1 MKRLLSPLA
10 VACCMATVAPSLSAA
25 PYSGL
30 YVFGDSLSDAGQFP
44 DSVNSTTQTRRFTN
58 RIGPLFT
65 DASGEVYGKTSPM
78 LIGELLGLG
87 AQSPSTSSVFE
98 SNGWADGNNWAV
110 GGYQTAEILNSIT
123 AIGGSVVA
131 DDGTTFRQRDGFLVD
146 LASRGVSLDRNALYY
161 VNGGG
166 NDFLD
171 VEINPFAPPAV
182 ATQQAQAAA
191 GRLVDSVEALQNA
204 GARYIMVSLLPDVG
218 GTPNAAALGVFI
230 PTLPGTVSGLVGD
243 FNTELVSQ
251 LRGIDANIIPLN
263 LPLLVTEVLAT
274 PGAYG
279 FDATQN
285 LTGTCFNGCAN
296 VNTTWGINSAT
307 PDPSKL
313 MFNDSVHPTTAVQ
326 QIAADYAYS
335 LLSAAQELSLLPEMA
350 LGNLR
355 AHQGQLRSQWQADW
369 SAWQAIDQWRGFV
382 TAGGQQQDFDSQ
394 DNSSSADG
402 DGYSLNLG
410 GSYRLDDAW
419 RVGVALGL
427 YGQDLEAG
435 AANSD
440 YNLNSYLA
448 TAFAQYQDNRWWA
461 DLALSA
467 GSLDYDN
474 LERSIQLGQVTRT
487 EQGDTDGN
495 LWGASGRVGYDIAQP
510 GSEWHLSPFLSADYV
525 EVDVDGY
532 AEDSSR
538 STALTFDDQQR
549 DSRRLGAGIQ
559 GRYQLS
565 PVTALFAEYS
575 HEREYEDDTSEVR
588 SELNSLPGIG
598 FELLGYT
605 PGDSLDSASV
615 GVSHQL
621 TRDLSLRGGYS
632 YSQSDEQSQQGVS
645 VSLALDW

>member
-110 GGYQTAEILNSIT
+110 GGYRTDQILDSIT
-123 AIGGSVVA
+123 EAGGSVA
-131 DDGTTFRQRDGFLVD
+131 GTRTRDGFLVD
-146 LASRGVSLDRNALYY
+146 LANRGLSLDANALYY

-166 NDFLD
+166 NDFLQGQ
-171 VEINPFAPPAV
+171 VLSTA
-182 ATQQAQAAA
+182 QAQAAA
-191 GRLVDSVEALQNA
+191 GRLVDSVEALQAA
-204 GARYIMVSLLPDVG
+204 GARYIMVSLLPNVG
-218 GTPNAAALGVFI
+218 NTPALGGGNSFI
-230 PTLPGTVSGLVGD
+230 GGLAGD
-243 FNTELVSQ
+243 LNTELVSQ

-369 SAWQAIDQWRGFV
+369 SAWQAVDQWRGFV

-495 LWGASGRVGYDIAQP
+495 LWGASGRVGYDIAQS

-532 AEDSSR
+532 AEDGSR

-565 PVTALFAEYS
+565 SVTALFAEYS

-598 FELLGYT
+598 FELQGYT

>member
-110 GGYQTAEILNSIT
+110 GGYRTDQILDSIT
-123 AIGGSVVA
+123 EAGDSIA
-131 DDGTTFRQRDGFLVD
+131 GTRTRDGFLVD
-146 LASRGVSLDRNALYY
+146 LANRGLSLDANALYY

-166 NDFLD
+166 NDFLQGQ
-171 VEINPFAPPAV
+171 VLSTA
-182 ATQQAQAAA
+182 QAQAAA
-191 GRLVDSVEALQNA
+191 GRLVDSVEALQAA
-204 GARYIMVSLLPDVG
+204 GARYIMVSLLPNVG
-218 GTPNAAALGVFI
+218 NTPALGGGNSFI
-230 PTLPGTVSGLVGD
+230 GGLAGD
-243 FNTELVSQ
+243 LNTELVSQ

-369 SAWQAIDQWRGFV
+369 SAWQAVDQWRGFV

-495 LWGASGRVGYDIAQP
+495 LWGASGRVGYDIAQS

-532 AEDSSR
+532 AEDGSR

-575 HEREYEDDTSEVR
+575 HEREYEDDIREVR

-598 FELLGYT
+598 FELRGYT

>member
-58 RIGPLFT
+58 RVGPLFT

-98 SNGWADGNNWAV
+98 DNGWADGNNWAV
-110 GGYQTAEILNSIT
+110 GGYRTDQVLDSIT
-123 AIGGSVVA
+123 QAGGSVA
-131 DDGTTFRQRDGFLVD
+131 GTRTRDGFLVD
-146 LASRGVSLDRNALYY
+146 LANRGLSLDANALYY

-166 NDFLD
+166 NDFLQGQ
-171 VEINPFAPPAV
+171 VLSTA
-182 ATQQAQAAA
+182 QAQAAA
-191 GRLVDSVEALQNA
+191 GRLVDSVEALQTA
-204 GARYIMVSLLPDVG
+204 GARYIMVSLLPNVG
-218 GTPNAAALGVFI
+218 NTPALGGGNSFI
-230 PTLPGTVSGLVGD
+230 GGLAGD
-243 FNTELVSQ
+243 LNTELVSQ

-279 FDATQN
+279 FDATQD
-285 LTGTCFNGCAN
+285 LTGTCFNGCTN

-335 LLSAAQELSLLPEMA
+335 LLSASQELSLLPEMA

-369 SAWQAIDQWRGFV
+369 NAWQAVDQWRGFV
-382 TAGGQQQDFDSQ
+382 AAGGQQQDFDSQ
-394 DNSSSADG
+394 DNASSADG

-474 LERSIQLGQVTRT
+474 LERAIQLGQVTRT

-532 AEDSSR
+532 AEDGSR

-565 PVTALFAEYS
+565 PATALFAEYS

-598 FELLGYT
+598 FELRGYT

-632 YSQSDEQSQQGVS
+632 YSQSDDQSQQGVS

>member
-25 PYSGL
+25 AYSGL

-58 RIGPLFT
+58 RVGPLFT

-98 SNGWADGNNWAV
+98 DNGWEDGNNWAV
-110 GGYQTAEILNSIT
+110 GGYRTDQILDSIT
-123 AIGGSVVA
+123 QAGGSVA
-131 DDGTTFRQRDGFLVD
+131 GTRTRDGFLVD
-146 LASRGVSLDRNALYY
+146 LANRGLSLDANALYY

-166 NDFLD
+166 NDFLQGQ
-171 VEINPFAPPAV
+171 VLSTA
-182 ATQQAQAAA
+182 QAQAAA
-191 GRLVDSVEALQNA
+191 GRLVDSVEALQTA
-204 GARYIMVSLLPDVG
+204 GARYIMVSLLPNVG
-218 GTPNAAALGVFI
+218 NTPALGGGNSFI
-230 PTLPGTVSGLVGD
+230 GGLAGD
-243 FNTELVSQ
+243 LNTELVSQ

-279 FDATQN
+279 FDATQD

-335 LLSAAQELSLLPEMA
+335 LLSASQELSLLPEMA

-369 SAWQAIDQWRGFV
+369 NAWQAVDQWRGFV
-382 TAGGQQQDFDSQ
+382 AAGGQQQDFDSQ
-394 DNSSSADG
+394 DNASSADG

-435 AANSD
+435 TANSD

-532 AEDSSR
+532 AEDGSR

-565 PVTALFAEYS
+565 PATALFAEYS
-575 HEREYEDDTSEVR
+575 HEREYEDDTSEVH

-598 FELLGYT
+598 FELRGYT

-632 YSQSDEQSQQGVS
+632 YSQSDDQSQQGVS

>member
-110 GGYQTAEILNSIT
+110 GGYRTDQILDSIT
-123 AIGGSVVA
+123 EAGGSVA
-131 DDGTTFRQRDGFLVD
+131 GTRTRDGFLVD
-146 LASRGVSLDRNALYY
+146 LANRGLSLDANALYY

-166 NDFLD
+166 NDFLQGQ
-171 VEINPFAPPAV
+171 VLSTA
-182 ATQQAQAAA
+182 QAQAAA
-191 GRLVDSVEALQNA
+191 GRLVDSVEALQAA
-204 GARYIMVSLLPDVG
+204 GARYIMVSLLPNVG
-218 GTPNAAALGVFI
+218 NTPALGGGNSFI
-230 PTLPGTVSGLVGD
+230 GGLAGD
-243 FNTELVSQ
+243 LNTELVSQ

-279 FDATQN
+279 FDATQD

-369 SAWQAIDQWRGFV
+369 SAWQAVDQWRGFV

-495 LWGASGRVGYDIAQP
+495 LWGTSGRVGYDIAQP

-532 AEDSSR
+532 AEDGSR

-565 PVTALFAEYS
+565 PVTALFAEYN

-598 FELLGYT
+598 FELQGYT

>member
-44 DSVNSTTQTRRFTN
+44 DSVNSTIQTRRFTN
-58 RIGPLFT
+58 RVGPLFT

-98 SNGWADGNNWAV
+98 DNGWEDGNNWAV
-110 GGYQTAEILNSIT
+110 GGYRTDQILDSIT
-123 AIGGSVVA
+123 QAGGSVA
-131 DDGTTFRQRDGFLVD
+131 GTRTRDGFLVD
-146 LASRGVSLDRNALYY
+146 LANRGLSLEANALYY

-166 NDFLD
+166 NDFLQGQ
-171 VEINPFAPPAV
+171 VLSTA
-182 ATQQAQAAA
+182 QAQAAA
-191 GRLVDSVEALQNA
+191 GRLVDSVEALQTA
-204 GARYIMVSLLPDVG
+204 GARYIMVSLLPNVG
-218 GTPNAAALGVFI
+218 NTPALGGGNSFI
-230 PTLPGTVSGLVGD
+230 GGLAGD
-243 FNTELVSQ
+243 LNTELVSQ

-279 FDATQN
+279 FDATQD
-285 LTGTCFNGCAN
+285 LTGTCFNGCTN

-369 SAWQAIDQWRGFV
+369 NAWQAVDQWRGFV

-532 AEDSSR
+532 AEDGSR

-565 PVTALFAEYS
+565 PATALFAEYS
-575 HEREYEDDTSEVR
+575 HEREYEDDTSEVH

-598 FELLGYT
+598 FELQGYT

>member
-58 RIGPLFT
+58 RVGPLFT

-98 SNGWADGNNWAV
+98 DNGWADGNNWAV
-110 GGYQTAEILNSIT
+110 GGYRTDQVLDSIT
-123 AIGGSVVA
+123 QAGGSVA
-131 DDGTTFRQRDGFLVD
+131 GTRTRDGFLVD
-146 LASRGVSLDRNALYY
+146 LANRGLSLDANALYY

-166 NDFLD
+166 NDFLQGQ
-171 VEINPFAPPAV
+171 VLSTA
-182 ATQQAQAAA
+182 QAQAAA
-191 GRLVDSVEALQNA
+191 GRLVDSVEALQTA
-204 GARYIMVSLLPDVG
+204 GARYIMVSLLPNVG
-218 GTPNAAALGVFI
+218 NTPALGGGNSFI
-230 PTLPGTVSGLVGD
+230 GGLAGD
-243 FNTELVSQ
+243 LNTELVSQ

-279 FDATQN
+279 FDATQD
-285 LTGTCFNGCAN
+285 LTGTCFNGCTN

-335 LLSAAQELSLLPEMA
+335 LLSASQELSLLPEMA

-369 SAWQAIDQWRGFV
+369 NAWQAVDQWRGFV
-382 TAGGQQQDFDSQ
+382 AAGGQQQDFDSQ
-394 DNSSSADG
+394 DNASSADG

-474 LERSIQLGQVTRT
+474 LERAIQLGQVTRT

-532 AEDSSR
+532 AEDGSR

-565 PVTALFAEYS
+565 PATALFAEYS

-598 FELLGYT
+598 FELRGYT
-605 PGDSLDSASV
+605 PGDSLDSTSV

-632 YSQSDEQSQQGVS
+632 YSQSDDQSQQGVS

>member
-110 GGYQTAEILNSIT
+110 GGYRTDQILDSIT
-123 AIGGSVVA
+123 EAGGSVA
-131 DDGTTFRQRDGFLVD
+131 GTRARDGFLVD
-146 LASRGVSLDRNALYY
+146 LANRGLSLDANALYY

-166 NDFLD
+166 NDFLQGQ
-171 VEINPFAPPAV
+171 VLSTA
-182 ATQQAQAAA
+182 QAQAAA
-191 GRLVDSVEALQNA
+191 GRLVDSVEALQAA
-204 GARYIMVSLLPDVG
+204 GARYIMVSLLPNVG
-218 GTPNAAALGVFI
+218 NTPALGGGNSFI
-230 PTLPGTVSGLVGD
+230 GGLAGD
-243 FNTELVSQ
+243 LNTELVSQ

-369 SAWQAIDQWRGFV
+369 SAWQAVDQWRGFV

-495 LWGASGRVGYDIAQP
+495 LWGASGRAGYDIAQP

-532 AEDSSR
+532 AEDGSR

-575 HEREYEDDTSEVR
+575 HEREYEDDIREVR

-598 FELLGYT
+598 FELQGYT

>member
-110 GGYQTAEILNSIT
+110 GGYRTDQILDSIT
-123 AIGGSVVA
+123 EAGGSVA
-131 DDGTTFRQRDGFLVD
+131 GTRTRDGFLVD
-146 LASRGVSLDRNALYY
+146 LANRGLSLDANALYY

-166 NDFLD
+166 NDFLQGQ
-171 VEINPFAPPAV
+171 VLSTA
-182 ATQQAQAAA
+182 QAQAAA
-191 GRLVDSVEALQNA
+191 GRLVDSVEALQAA
-204 GARYIMVSLLPDVG
+204 GARYIMVSLLPNVG
-218 GTPNAAALGVFI
+218 NTPALGGGNSFI
-230 PTLPGTVSGLVGD
+230 GGLAGD
-243 FNTELVSQ
+243 LNTELVSQ

-369 SAWQAIDQWRGFV
+369 SAWQAVDQWRGFV

-532 AEDSSR
+532 AEDGSR

-565 PVTALFAEYS
+565 PATALFAEYS
-575 HEREYEDDTSEVR
+575 HEREYEDDTSEVH

-598 FELLGYT
+598 FELQGYT

>member
-58 RIGPLFT
+58 RVGPLFT

-110 GGYQTAEILNSIT
+110 GGYRTDQVLDSIT
-123 AIGGSVVA
+123 QAGGSVA
-131 DDGTTFRQRDGFLVD
+131 GTRTRDGFLVD
-146 LASRGVSLDRNALYY
+146 LANRGLSLDANALYY

-166 NDFLD
+166 NDFLQGQ
-171 VEINPFAPPAV
+171 VLSTA
-182 ATQQAQAAA
+182 QAQAAA
-191 GRLVDSVEALQNA
+191 GRLVDSVEALQTA
-204 GARYIMVSLLPDVG
+204 GARYIMVSLLPNVG
-218 GTPNAAALGVFI
+218 NTPALGGGNSFI
-230 PTLPGTVSGLVGD
+230 GGLAGD
-243 FNTELVSQ
+243 LNTELVSQ

-279 FDATQN
+279 FDATQD
-285 LTGTCFNGCAN
+285 LTGTCFNGCTN

-335 LLSAAQELSLLPEMA
+335 LLSASQELSLLPEMA

-369 SAWQAIDQWRGFV
+369 NAWQAVDQWRGFV
-382 TAGGQQQDFDSQ
+382 AAGGQQQDFDSQ
-394 DNSSSADG
+394 DNASSADG

-474 LERSIQLGQVTRT
+474 LERAIQLGQVTRT

-532 AEDSSR
+532 AEDGSR

-565 PVTALFAEYS
+565 PATALFAEYS

-598 FELLGYT
+598 FELRGYT

-621 TRDLSLRGGYS
+621 TQDLSLRGGYS
-632 YSQSDEQSQQGVS
+632 YSQSDDQSQQGVS